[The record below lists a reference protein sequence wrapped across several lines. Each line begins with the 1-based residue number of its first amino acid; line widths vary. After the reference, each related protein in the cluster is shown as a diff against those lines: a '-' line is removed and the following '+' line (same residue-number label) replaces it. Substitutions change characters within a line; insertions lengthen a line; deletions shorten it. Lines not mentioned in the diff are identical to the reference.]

1 MKVNLKKRKSLAVLI
16 IMFAVL
22 LLYLNLGSGN
32 VFHVSEN
39 IGKSEAYTKD
49 DIKGAMT
56 SVKCYFFFLNRGCSL
71 SKLWYDEEQSLPVIE
86 EMKSN
91 GEIKEVKDA
100 IIIMSDFDP
109 GNTGRTDGDGYSWF
123 LTRVGDTGFWIVDI
137 DKSGQG

>member
-1 MKVNLKKRKSLAVLI
+1 MNLKKRKSLAVLFI
-16 IMFAVL
+16 IFAVL

-32 VFHVSEN
+32 VFHVNES
-39 IGKSEAYTKD
+39 ICKSNTYTKA
-49 DIKGAMT
+49 DIKRAMDT
-56 SVKCYFFFLNRGCSL
+56 VKFDFFLFQRGCTL
-71 SKLWYDEEQSLPVIE
+71 DKLWYDEEQSLLVID

-91 GEIKEVKDA
+91 GEIKDVKDA
-100 IIIMSDFDP
+100 IIIRSDFDP